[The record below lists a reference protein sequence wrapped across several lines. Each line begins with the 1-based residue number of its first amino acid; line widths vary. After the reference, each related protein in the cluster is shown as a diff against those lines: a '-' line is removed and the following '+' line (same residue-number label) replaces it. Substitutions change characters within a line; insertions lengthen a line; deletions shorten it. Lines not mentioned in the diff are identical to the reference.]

1 MPRQIANA
9 IKKTIKLSLPRP
21 TNPLM
26 IIDPLKLAWFSLFLA
41 VYRGFISASYKKRK
55 AHQKLI

>member
-1 MPRQIANA
+1 MANDK
-9 IKKTIKLSLPRP
+9 KKTTKLSLPKP
-21 TNPLM
+21 TKPLTTSA
-26 IIDPLKLAWFSLFLA
+26 PLKFAWLSLFLA

>member
-9 IKKTIKLSLPRP
+9 IKKTIKLSLPKP
-21 TNPLM
+21 TKPLM

-41 VYRGFISASYKKRK
+41 VYRGFIINSLKRER
-55 AHQKLI
+55 LTRN